1 MNEKDLKEY
10 ENNIKLV
17 SSLKKSNKYSYISG
31 KQITDVDTG
40 TRFYDFQGIRLP
52 SVTTILAKTKNQ
64 SYLTAWKNKVG
75 HEKAES
81 IKNLSSK
88 RGTAMH
94 KFLESHIQGVGY
106 DDLTPIGC
114 EAKPMAQKIIE
125 MGLTPI
131 SEYYGSEV
139 MLHYPGLY
147 AGSTDLVCLHNGL
160 ETIVD
165 FKQSNRPKKE
175 EWIEDYYIQI
185 AAYAMAHD
193 AYYGSTIEQGVIMVC
208 TPDLYYQ
215 EFKVSGAELK
225 SWKHK
230 FLKRLDHYHELI
242 HDEKERAKIDP
253 NKLLKEFEED
263 GQSKEFEAL
272 AIKVRNGEVP
282 PDEVFD
288 HFRNQEFLKHFK
300 NKYRKEIHGM
310 SPDYLRKIG
319 YKKPTKKV
327 K

>member
-1 MNEKDLKEY
+1 MT
-10 ENNIKLV
+10 
-17 SSLKKSNKYSYISG
+17 LKKSNKYSYITG
-31 KQITDVDTG
+31 KQITEEGTG
-40 TRFYDFQGIRLP
+40 IRHYDFQGMRLP

-81 IKNLSSK
+81 IKNLSSS

-106 DDLTPIGC
+106 DDLTELGQA
-114 EAKPMAQKIIE
+114 AKPMAQKIIE
-125 MGLTPI
+125 VGLTPV

-147 AGSTDLVCLHNGL
+147 AGSTDLVCLHNDM

-165 FKQSNRPKKE
+165 FKQANRPKKE

-193 AYYGSTIEQGVIMVC
+193 AYYGSSIEQGVIMVC

-215 EFKVSGAELK
+215 EFKCSGAELK
-225 SWKHK
+225 KWKHA

-242 HDEKERAKIDP
+242 HDEKERAKVDP
-253 NKLLKEFEED
+253 KLLLKEFEED
-263 GQSKEFEAL
+263 TQDD
-272 AIKVRNGEVP
+272 P
-282 PDEVFD
+282 
-288 HFRNQEFLKHFK
+288 FK
-300 NKYRKEIHGM
+300 GTSIEGK
-310 SPDYLRKIG
+310 D
-319 YKKPTKKV
+319 
-327 K
+327 